1 MQDKKTY
8 IIITLLS
15 LSLSQCSDPV
25 SSIDKHFEKLWELP
39 LSEVSNSGI
48 IISDNSLIF
57 KTQVNL
63 AGQLYKV
70 SKDGKNVQTAS
81 IGGCTH
87 GIPVVQDN
95 IIYHNNCVYSLHALN
110 VNDLS
115 VIWSKTDFTW
125 IPIPAVDENYVYVT
139 DMDEVSALNKTTGS
153 TVWTNN
159 IIGKNSVNPV
169 IDSTV
174 LYFATGSIFQDGYLY
189 SVNKDSGTINYQI
202 TIPYIEQKS
211 QFGGS
216 LGGVSVWNDRI
227 FVPGDNWIFYCF
239 KKSTGELMWSF
250 EADAPME
257 VTPRVSDDK
266 VYFGT
271 LNRTCY
277 ALDVYTG
284 SLIWSYQ
291 GGGSISAEPSFYQNY
306 VMFKASGAL
315 LILDKN
321 SGNEFLKMSGTTTD
335 YGFMNAVWDTD
346 GKIYA
351 TGYRESDQQAML
363 LAYQFK

>member
-1 MQDKKTY
+1 MRKKIYT
-8 IIITLLS
+8 IFTLLALL
-15 LSLSQCSDPV
+15 LSECSDPV
-25 SSIDKHFEKLWELP
+25 SSINEHIIKLWEVP

-48 IISDNSLIF
+48 SVSNNSLIF
-57 KTQVNL
+57 KTQLNL

-70 SKDGKNVQTAS
+70 SKDGKSVQTAS

-95 IIYHNNCVYSLHALN
+95 VIYYNNCVYSLYALN
-110 VNDLS
+110 ENDLS
-115 VIWSKTDFTW
+115 VLWSKTNFTW

-139 DMDEVSALNKTTGS
+139 DENEVSALDKTTGN
-153 TVWTNN
+153 TVWTTQ
-159 IIGKNSVNPV
+159 IFGKNSVNPV
-169 IDSTV
+169 VDGDF
-174 LYFATGSIFQDGYLY
+174 LYFVTGSIFQDGYLY
-189 SVNKDSGTINYQI
+189 SINKHGGTINYKI
-202 TIPYIEQKS
+202 TIPYLEEKS

-216 LGGVSVWNDRI
+216 LGGVSIWNDRI

-239 KKSTGELMWSF
+239 EKSTGELLWSF

-257 VTPRVSDDK
+257 VTPKVSEYY

-277 ALDVYTG
+277 ALNIYTG

-291 GGGSISAEPSFYQNY
+291 GGGSISSEPSFYQNY

-315 LILDKN
+315 LILDKYN
-321 SGNEFLKMSGTTTD
+321 GKEFFKMSGANTE
-335 YGFMNAVWDTD
+335 YGFMNAFWDSD
-346 GKIYA
+346 GKIYTTA
-351 TGYRESDQQAML
+351 YKESDQKGIL

>member
-1 MQDKKTY
+1 MQNKITY
-8 IIITLLS
+8 TITTLLI
-15 LSLSQCSDPV
+15 LSFSQCSDPV
-25 SSIDKHFEKLWELP
+25 SSTDKHLEKLWELP

-48 IISDNSLIF
+48 VISGNSLIF

-87 GIPVVQDN
+87 GIPVVKDN
-95 IIYHNNCVYSLHALN
+95 IIYNNNCLYSLYALN
-110 VNDLS
+110 ENDLS
-115 VIWSKTDFTW
+115 VIWSKTNFEW

-139 DMDEVSALNKTTGS
+139 DVDEVSALDKNTGS
-153 TVWTNN
+153 TVWTTN
-159 IIGKNSVNPV
+159 IIGKNSVNPIV
-169 IDSTV
+169 DGDV

-189 SVNKDSGTINYQI
+189 SISKDSGTINYQI

-216 LGGVSVWNDRI
+216 LGGVSVWNDRV

-239 KKSTGELMWSF
+239 EKSTGELLWSF

-257 VTPRVSDDK
+257 VTPSVSDSY

-277 ALDVYTG
+277 ALDFYTG

-291 GGGSISAEPSFYQNY
+291 GGGSISSEPSFYQNY
-306 VMFKASGAL
+306 VLFKASGAL

-321 SGNEFLKMSGTTTD
+321 SGKELLKMSGTTTD
-335 YGFMNAVWDTD
+335 YGFMNASWDAD

-351 TGYRESDQQAML
+351 TGYRDEDQQPML
-363 LAYQFK
+363 IGFQFK